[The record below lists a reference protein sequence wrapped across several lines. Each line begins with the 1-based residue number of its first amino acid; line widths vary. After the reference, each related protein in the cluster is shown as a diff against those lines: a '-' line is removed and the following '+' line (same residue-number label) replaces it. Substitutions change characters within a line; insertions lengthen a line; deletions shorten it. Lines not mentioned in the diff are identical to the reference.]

1 MASSIDQ
8 AFLRGFVLRERG
20 RKQPA
25 TTWVPAAAFSHPVP
39 YRAKRVA
46 PKDTNANSVYE
57 VEGAEVQARTSFKK
71 PARWAA
77 GRVFVAVAE
86 RCDDDCKSELD
97 GFLLEKRLLLAGR
110 DADFR
115 VKRETSTTVLW
126 RCNRRCRGS
135 GADACKMRILYEYEN
150 ASLYGACA
158 GSAAVHMFVRDQHEH
173 GPFLQRGLT
182 HAELGDVLAGYYG
195 PVCNPPASLS
205 SQLDR
210 RRLQGSKTVK
220 TKMVDN
226 ALTSSKG
233 TKRICAVLAHAQ
245 QNSSSDFRHNHLMA
259 FNAIGNPGQYET
271 CPNNQG
277 NSVATANS
285 ILLLLQTVRELNVL
299 HPRDLLLHART
310 EVVENRTRIAI
321 LFGAEWSKDLLAS
334 AVSHRWFRLAINCDE
349 SHNSWIN
356 GGTFFGFALKD
367 ADCRIFFP
375 YWMLLNAH
383 ADANVITW
391 AKRLIE
397 KHVQQGPSDP
407 ALRTAATM
415 EAARGF
421 RIANASQGQD
431 NDLASR
437 ASAVTMRVLEHQDLW
452 HFMFNQ
458 WKLVP
463 LKRTPGA
470 APGAAPGAG
479 GRG

>member
-277 NSVATANS
+277 NSAATANS

-310 EVVENRTRIAI
+310 EVVEGRTRIAI

-334 AVSHRWFRLAINCDE
+334 AVGHRWFRLAINCDE

-356 GGTFFGFALKD
+356 GGTFFGFA
-367 ADCRIFFP
+367 P
-375 YWMLLNAH
+375 
-383 ADANVITW
+383 
-391 AKRLIE
+391 
-397 KHVQQGPSDP
+397 
-407 ALRTAATM
+407 
-415 EAARGF
+415 
-421 RIANASQGQD
+421 
-431 NDLASR
+431 
-437 ASAVTMRVLEHQDLW
+437 VL
-452 HFMFNQ
+452 
-458 WKLVP
+458 
-463 LKRTPGA
+463 
-470 APGAAPGAG
+470 
-479 GRG
+479 